1 MQREGATTV
10 TKDDVTVRL
19 RRIEG
24 QIRGLQR
31 MIGEGQ
37 DCAEVI
43 HQLCAARKAL
53 DKVGFIILTHRMQD
67 CVKGKGTKDPEA
79 AMKEAMEL
87 FLTLA

>member
-1 MQREGATTV
+1 MNT
-10 TKDDVTVRL
+10 TKDDVTLRL

-37 DCAEVI
+37 DCVEVI
-43 HQLCAARKAL
+43 HQLSAARKAL
-53 DKVGFIILTHRMQD
+53 DKVGFIILTHKMQD
-67 CVKGKGTKDPEA
+67 CIKGKEGSEDSEA

-87 FLTLA
+87 FLSLA

>member
-1 MQREGATTV
+1 MNT
-10 TKDDVTVRL
+10 TKDDVTLRL

-37 DCAEVI
+37 DCVEVI
-43 HQLCAARKAL
+43 HQLSAARKAL
-53 DKVGFIILTHRMQD
+53 DKVGFIILTHKMQD
-67 CVKGKGTKDPEA
+67 CIKEKEGSEDSEA

-87 FLTLA
+87 FLSLA